1 MFQFRVVNRSNHLV
15 DGAFEQGKSAGG
27 FWHSLEVSTC
37 VWSLQF
43 VSYEVDAGNDRQNG
57 QRRLR

>member
-1 MFQFRVVNRSNHLV
+1 VNRSNHLV